1 MAQQSVKKITL
12 YRWRF
17 LLGYGLLALT
27 LVGILTFATLY
38 VPGGISIAEQNT
50 VLKSA
55 SLTLKEPGSLLVT
68 DLPYHALQKISI
80 TLFGLSSVSIK
91 LPSLL
96 LASFAGIG
104 FVFLLRHWFKP
115 SVSVITASIAAVPTP
130 FIFMAQQGTPK
141 IMVVFWPIL
150 ILLLAS
156 ISLNKSTKKIAY
168 FTAPLLGVAAGL
180 SLYTPMSFFLLLA
193 LAIGGMLHPRIRYTV
208 RKRISRSLTIVMVAL
223 AFLAIVPLLYMLYR
237 TPVLLIGLGISS
249 GTLSFDII
257 ENIKMLALQVFDIT
271 GKSTTVTGALAPFF
285 TLPALLLAIAGVS
298 RLFKER
304 HSAQNYLLTA
314 WISLLLPIT
323 LLNPYQ
329 PELLFVPVMLLIGV
343 GVAYTLD
350 YWYKLFPLNPYAR
363 AFALLPLVILIGGM
377 MLANT
382 LRYFYTYH
390 YSTHLAAQSTNDLS
404 LITQQIKE
412 VNDTGRKPII
422 IVSPAE
428 HPFYQLYSDVKHL
441 SIKITQDAKQPTT
454 SDTIIAT
461 RDSRQVSSRFIPSA
475 VIADRTA
482 GDSSDRLYV
491 YKKAEK

>member
-1 MAQQSVKKITL
+1 
-12 YRWRF
+12 
-17 LLGYGLLALT
+17 
-27 LVGILTFATLY
+27 
-38 VPGGISIAEQNT
+38 
-50 VLKSA
+50 
-55 SLTLKEPGSLLVT
+55 
-68 DLPYHALQKISI
+68 
-80 TLFGLSSVSIK
+80 
-91 LPSLL
+91 
-96 LASFAGIG
+96 
-104 FVFLLRHWFKP
+104 
-115 SVSVITASIAAVPTP
+115 
-130 FIFMAQQGTPK
+130 
-141 IMVVFWPIL
+141 
-150 ILLLAS
+150 
-156 ISLNKSTKKIAY
+156 
-168 FTAPLLGVAAGL
+168 
-180 SLYTPMSFFLLLA
+180 
-193 LAIGGMLHPRIRYTV
+193 
-208 RKRISRSLTIVMVAL
+208 MVAL
-223 AFLAIVPLLYMLYR
+223 AFLATVPLLYMLYR

-249 GTLSFDII
+249 GTLSFDIV

-390 YSTHLAAQSTNDLS
+390 YSAHLAAQSTNDLS

-412 VNDTGRKPII
+412 ANDTGRKPIV

-441 SIKITQDAKQPTT
+441 SITITQDAKQPTT